1 MQAGLPAAGFVCI
14 RHNTERSKR
23 MSKQKTRIAAAA
35 VLSFLSTVALAG
47 HTPIHERHEL
57 MEDVGKAAKPI
68 GQMLKGEAAYDVD
81 VFMASLATFESA
93 SQKFGELFPEGS
105 ETGEDTEAA
114 PAIWEDRAGFDEAL
128 AAWADAVGAAVTA
141 KPATLEEAKPV
152 AGGIFKTCKGC
163 HDTYRIDTD

>member
-1 MQAGLPAAGFVCI
+1 
-14 RHNTERSKR
+14 
-23 MSKQKTRIAAAA
+23 MSKQMKCIAAVAA
-35 VLSFLSTVALAG
+35 LSFLSTLALAG
-47 HTPIHERHEL
+47 DDPRHERQEL

-68 GQMLKGEAAYDVD
+68 GKMLKGEAEFDAE

-93 SQKFGELFPEGS
+93 SQKFGSLFPEGS

-114 PAIWEDRAGFDEAL
+114 PAIWEDRAGFDEAVG
-128 AAWADAVGAAVTA
+128 AWADAVAAAAAA

-163 HDTYRIDTD
+163 HDTYRIDKD